1 MATVTAQKSYPV
13 TLLMTRSHRNSFQPH
28 RIMDG
33 SEAYDSVMDSFT
45 VEDLKHLIS
54 FLLIGTSQTISRT
67 DLLLQLERLRDL
79 RKPECAT
86 DGSASKSSPNFTF
99 KQPSKV
105 VLPIEIEPYTEKSTP
120 KKPMTIN
127 ESKENSSFSQ
137 ESFNPPRMN
146 FTVGNNG
153 QVKRHGRPRRGTT
166 PHKSSLGADGD
177 NLPDFTSFFLHSK
190 ENVEPYSDNVTKI
203 LKEHSFCPGLS
214 VANTNIPPTS
224 PEFSFRLASDFT
236 SATEKSLFSTP
247 SSHPKYSSPTGDR
260 LPQPAISEAF
270 RTNCNIREEAAIS
283 VATRSRSEIL
293 TPQSADS
300 AMSVDSAN
308 IEQDEPE
315 KALDGCILDIQSK
328 ERRHEFH
335 PQSLKFD
342 FTPSTVKGK
351 MDTKSEG
358 TLFSIGQHPIAHRK
372 GEKRNSPGQRRRM
385 ETSANESV
393 LIDNLASVSIS
404 NISQTD
410 KTDDGLI
417 FEQVSRIA
425 QSSGSRADPPSA
437 QNGMIFTSSLDFK
450 FVSSIANMKEPSIR
464 EEDTASTCFDPTV
477 CVRNPSPSFSFH
489 SSVIKTARPP
499 SPKKSPSATVY
510 PAHIRRTKTPTK
522 IVRGSPKKPQRSPST
537 SPMCTTKSMDV
548 DTSPVPAITLRS
560 KEIPQS
566 AGKKKQ
572 EEARRVS
579 SARTEIGN
587 YVDEWDT
594 GGESTDGSG
603 SDSNPRAHVT
613 EKEACAPMSVLKPH
627 STSSLRGVV
636 PDESAERMNELANQ
650 YRKQGAS
657 ILPLLLHNKLSI
669 VFSTAFMIIS
679 IRFLFS
685 YYFTLLLGGDLY
697 SRENYEQ

>member
-1 MATVTAQKSYPV
+1 
-13 TLLMTRSHRNSFQPH
+13 MTISHRNSFQPH

-33 SEAYDSVMDSFT
+33 SEAYDSAMDSFT
-45 VEDLKHLIS
+45 LEDLKNLIS

-67 DLLLQLERLRDL
+67 DLLLQLERLRGL
-79 RKPECAT
+79 RKAEYAT
-86 DGSASKSSPNFTF
+86 DGSASKSSPIFTF

-105 VLPIEIEPYTEKSTP
+105 VLPIEIEPYTEKSTL
-120 KKPMTIN
+120 KKPMTTN

-137 ESFNPPRMN
+137 ESFNPPSVN
-146 FTVGNNG
+146 FTVGNIG

-166 PHKSSLGADGD
+166 PHKSSLGGDGD

-190 ENVEPYSDNVTKI
+190 ENVEPYSDNVTKN
-203 LKEHSFCPGLS
+203 LKGHSFCPGLS

-247 SSHPKYSSPTGDR
+247 SSHLKYSSPTGDR
-260 LPQPAISEAF
+260 LPQPAIFEAF

-283 VATRSRSEIL
+283 EATHIRSQIL

-300 AMSVDSAN
+300 AMSVDSGN
-308 IEQDEPE
+308 IEQDESE
-315 KALDGCILDIQSK
+315 EALDGCILGIQSK
-328 ERRHEFH
+328 ERRHEIH

-351 MDTKSEG
+351 IDTKSEG

-372 GEKRNSPGQRRRM
+372 GEKRNSPGQRRRI
-385 ETSANESV
+385 ETSASESV

-404 NISQTD
+404 DISQTD
-410 KTDDGLI
+410 KRDDGVI
-417 FEQVSRIA
+417 FEQFGRIA
-425 QSSGSRADPPSA
+425 QLSGSRADPSSA
-437 QNGMIFTSSLDFK
+437 QNGMISTSSLDFK
-450 FVSSIANMKEPSIR
+450 FASSNANMKEPSIR
-464 EEDTASTCFDPTV
+464 EEDTASTCFDHTV
-477 CVRNPSPSFSFH
+477 GFRNPSHSFSFH

-594 GGESTDGSG
+594 GGDSTDGSG
-603 SDSNPRAHVT
+603 SDSNPRVHVA
-613 EKEACAPMSVLKPH
+613 EKEACAPMSVLKSC
-627 STSSLRGVV
+627 STSSSRGVA

-669 VFSTAFMIIS
+669 
-679 IRFLFS
+679 LF
-685 YYFTLLLGGDLY
+685 YCFYDYFNQIFIFLLLY
-697 SRENYEQ
+697 AFIRW